1 MNLPSISAF
10 AGGLLALAL
19 HAAAADAVTY
29 FSFESDTQGWAVN
42 GADWANGF
50 SAVAVADG
58 HATDGTKSLQID
70 FTGQSYRWGAVR
82 ENLNHPGFLG
92 AIKNGGKLFLDLHV
106 PEASAGI
113 QNLGFVIQQPDVQ
126 GDAGWQQVWFAVG
139 GQTGDFTIELPF
151 TRAGSGAVN
160 LHLGQNAAVDQPFT
174 IFVDNLRVESA
185 PPPGGGADPV
195 LVQSFEDST
204 THGWALNTADWAN
217 GFATLENSAER
228 ATQGTKAM
236 KITFTGQS
244 YRWGAVNAGLTDQT
258 FTQAIQYGG
267 RLLVDLVIP
276 DDSTGVQN
284 IGLSF
289 QQPDV
294 EGALNWQQV
303 WFGTGGQTGT
313 FTIDLPFV
321 RTGTAPVT
329 LHLGQNATVDQP
341 CTIYLD
347 NVRVVPNAPPPS
359 NAVTITRVYPLF
371 SFEDDTTEGFE
382 PNAEGWA
389 NAFTLVE
396 NAAANA
402 TDGTKSL
409 KTTFAPANWQWG
421 GYARGITR
429 PDILSAISRGGT
441 LLVDVFIPETSTGIQ
456 NLGVVLGQPGVA
468 QPNDWQQVWFPV
480 GGATGRFTIDLPF
493 NRHASGSV
501 VIHLG
506 RNATGETEQEVYYDN
521 FRVVVAEQV
530 GGAPGSVDIGLNAEG
545 KVRVDFTG
553 GLQSADSLTGTFAD
567 QPGASPLVLDATA
580 GTRFFRATSQTVEFF
595 SDTFDGADKGWTK
608 PTLPGDS
615 GLTTWQAGTP
625 EFPDEVTFAHSG
637 DKCWTTG
644 LNTTYGD
651 GSVIALVSPVIDL
664 AGNNDARLSFYSLV
678 DVGGQAG
685 DADKVEVFVRN
696 EAGAALTGAE
706 AAIWT
711 KSRTGTAPW
720 FFQHEVVDL
729 PDVATGKKVKLEF
742 RLTTDAVPNL
752 QKGWMID
759 TVSVYARP

>member
-1 MNLPSISAF
+1 MKSSCTRGF

-19 HAAAADAVTY
+19 QAAAADAVTF
-29 FSFESDTQGWAVN
+29 FSFETDTQGWAVN
-42 GADWANGF
+42 SADWAGGF
-50 SAVAVADG
+50 SAVAVAEG

-82 ENLNHPGFLG
+82 ENLNHPGFLN
-92 AIKNGGKLFLDLHV
+92 AIKDGGKLFLDLHV

-139 GQTGDFTIELPF
+139 GQTGDFTLELPF
-151 TRAGSGAVN
+151 TRAGAGAVN

-174 IFVDNLRVESA
+174 IFVDNLRVE
-185 PPPGGGADPV
+185 PPPGNEPDPV
-195 LVQSFEDST
+195 LVQSFEDDT
-204 THGWALNTADWAN
+204 THGWALNAADWAS

-244 YRWGAVNAGLTDQT
+244 YRWGAVNAGITDEA
-258 FTQAIQYGG
+258 FTQAVRHGG

-276 DDSTGVQN
+276 DDSAGVQHV
-284 IGLSF
+284 GLSF

-303 WFGTGGQTGT
+303 WFGTGGQTGN
-313 FTIDLPFV
+313 FTIELPFV

-341 CTIYLD
+341 FTLYLD

-359 NAVTITRVYPLF
+359 NAVTVTRVHPLF

-389 NAFTLVE
+389 TAFTAVE

-409 KTTFAPANWQWG
+409 RTTFAPASFQWG
-421 GYARGITR
+421 GYARGIAR

-456 NLGVVLGQPGVA
+456 HLGVVLGQPGVA
-468 QPNDWQQVWFPV
+468 QPNDWQQVWFFV

-493 NRHASGSV
+493 NRHAEGAV

-506 RNATGETEQEVYYDN
+506 RNATGETEQEVFYDN
-521 FRVVVAEQV
+521 FRVVVEEQV
-530 GGAPGSVDIGLNAEG
+530 GGAPGSVDISLNAEG
-545 KVRVDFTG
+545 RVQVDFTG
-553 GLQSADSLTGTFAD
+553 GLQGTDSIAGTFTNMNTSSPYVFQA
-567 QPGASPLVLDATA
+567 PAGA
-580 GTRFFRATSQTVEFF
+580 RFFRATSQAVTFF
-595 SDTFDGADKGWTK
+595 ADDFDGADRGWT
-608 PTLPGDS
+608 TSALAGDS
-615 GLTTWQAGTP
+615 GFTVWQKGTP
-625 EFPDEVTFAHSG
+625 EFPDELTVAHTG
-637 DKCWTTG
+637 TQCWGAT
-644 LNTTYGD
+644 LNTIYGD

-664 AGNNDARLSFYSLV
+664 AGDNGARLSFHSLV
-678 DVGGQAG
+678 DVGGQEG
-685 DADKVEVFVRN
+685 DADEVEVFVRD
-696 EAGAALTGAE
+696 EAGNPLTGAE
-706 AAIWT
+706 AAIWS
-711 KSRTGTAPW
+711 KSRMGSFPW
-720 FFQHEVVDL
+720 FFQHELVDL
-729 PDVATGKKVKLEF
+729 PDVATGRKVKLEF
-742 RLTTDAVPNL
+742 RLTTDAVSNF
-752 QKGWMID
+752 QKGWLID
-759 TVSVYARP
+759 SVSVYARP